1 MLLNILYPGGNNIL
15 KVKKRGNEM
24 VKGCQKKI
32 IHLRDTGSDLFEEAY
47 FIIRPGKA
55 ALRASETDMVRE
67 ARRILENN
75 RLGER
80 RPSSDRRK
88 RKRRGALILFSLGAA
103 SSGVISFLIFILCR
117 LFS

>member
-1 MLLNILYPGGNNIL
+1 
-15 KVKKRGNEM
+15 M
-24 VKGCQKKI
+24 VRGCQKKI

-55 ALRASETDMVRE
+55 AVRATETDMIRE

-75 RLGER
+75 RLGDK
-80 RPSSDRRK
+80 RPPTGK
-88 RKRRGALILFSLGAA
+88 THRKRRGALILFSLGAA
-103 SSGVISFLIFILCR
+103 SSGMVSFLIFVLCR

>member
-1 MLLNILYPGGNNIL
+1 
-15 KVKKRGNEM
+15 M
-24 VKGCQKKI
+24 VRGCQKKI

-55 ALRASETDMVRE
+55 ALRASETDMIRE

-80 RPSSDRRK
+80 RPPVGKRQ
-88 RKRRGALILFSLGAA
+88 RKRRGAVILFSLGAA
-103 SSGVISFLIFILCR
+103 FSGAVSFLIFILSR
-117 LFS
+117 LFA